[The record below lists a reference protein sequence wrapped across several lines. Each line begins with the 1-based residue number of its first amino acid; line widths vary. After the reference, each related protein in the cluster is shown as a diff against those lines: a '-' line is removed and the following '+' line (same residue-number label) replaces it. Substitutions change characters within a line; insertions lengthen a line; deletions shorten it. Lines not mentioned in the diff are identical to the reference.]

1 MASKDHPLRLGRQ
14 AEYFRNEGRE
24 LDIVFLQEVW
34 TPEYVKLL
42 SDAGADAGLTHI
54 TTFDGGVFGAGLML
68 MSRYPITDMAFRTY
82 SVKGEPGALEGE
94 AMAGKGI
101 GYARV
106 VLPSGAAVHLFNTHT
121 HANWVHSVKADEQL
135 PDVKVP
141 TDSFA
146 PFRTAH
152 MLDAVAFMKPI
163 VDAAAAAGELVF
175 AGGDWNV
182 PCDNLEACL
191 LQSLLPCLKDSWQA
205 AGHAP
210 LDPEGNTC
218 GCPTNVYT
226 GSIIGGYVPERI
238 DFIWTNARVLC
249 CEAVLRRMPGTEL
262 NYSDHHA
269 VEVTAACK
277 VATQQTNKNGGRMT
291 SVKASA
297 TMPTS
302 ESPSAEPSSKI
313 GGSRAA
319 AVHAEATTTSYMPP
333 AYSVEPGTASG
344 LPGPVAEA
352 RVSPAASFGSKDG
365 TRANPSIA
373 SPRGPLPGPEDP
385 GHPARRARL
394 LHLARRQLQDGLA
407 AAALRLKG
415 FKSRGWL
422 SAAVSVVAL
431 GVVYYGI
438 MANTDHWAKRLCA
451 GVSALAL
458 VGSTT
463 YGLYMVPMSCMD
475 TASRRGLEQLGRMA
489 DVWLRVAEEEAEA
502 AGAGPAQGKNV
513 AVAGKSA

>member
-1 MASKDHPLRLGRQ
+1 MAQLKLLTFNTWGLPMASKDHPLRLGRQ

-34 TPEYVKLL
+34 TPEYVRLL
-42 SDAGADAGLTHI
+42 SDAGAEAGLTHS
-54 TTFDGGVFGAGLML
+54 TTFDGGVFGAGLL
-68 MSRYPITDMAFRTY
+68 LLSRHPITDLAFRTY

-106 VLPSGAAVHLFNTHT
+106 VLPTGAAVHLFNTHT
-121 HANWVHSVKADEQL
+121 HANWVHSVVADEQL
-135 PDVKVP
+135 PDVQVP

-152 MLDAVAFMKPI
+152 ILEAVAFMKPI
-163 VDAAAAAGELVF
+163 VEAAAAAGELVF
-175 AGGDWNV
+175 AAGDWNV
-182 PCDNLEACL
+182 PYDNLEACL
-191 LQSLLPCLKDSWQA
+191 LQSLLPVLKDSWQA
-205 AGHAP
+205 AGRAP

-238 DFIWTNARVLC
+238 DFIWTNARVLG
-249 CEAVLRRMPGTEL
+249 CEAVLRRMPGTQL

-269 VEVTAACK
+269 VEVTAACEVAAPSTPPAKGAK
-277 VATQQTNKNGGRMT
+277 VP
-291 SVKASA
+291 SVKATA
-297 TMPTS
+297 TVPS
-302 ESPSAEPSSKI
+302 ESPSAE
-313 GGSRAA
+313 GSGKAA
-319 AVHAEATTTSYMPP
+319 TQLHADATASTPH
-333 AYSVEPGTASG
+333 AEPGTASG

-352 RVSPAASFGSKDG
+352 RVSPAASAGSKEG
-365 TRANPSIA
+365 AGLGA
-373 SPRGPLPGPEDP
+373 AGLRGPLAGPEDP

-394 LHLARRQLQDGLA
+394 LRLARRQLQDGLA
-407 AAALRLKG
+407 AASARLKT
-415 FKSRGWL
+415 FKRRGWL

-438 MANTDHWAKRLCA
+438 MASTDHWAKRLCA
-451 GVSALAL
+451 GVAAVGL
-458 VGSTT
+458 VGGTS
-463 YGLYMVPMSCMD
+463 YGLYMVPLSCMD

-489 DVWLRVAEEEAEA
+489 DVWLAVAEQEA
-502 AGAGPAQGKNV
+502 AAAGGKK
-513 AVAGKSA
+513 AAAAGKSA

>member
-14 AEYFRNEGRE
+14 AEYFRNEGRD

-68 MSRYPITDMAFRTY
+68 MSRYPITDLAFRTF
-82 SVKGEPGALEGE
+82 SVRGEPGALEGE

-106 VLPSGAAVHLFNTHT
+106 VLPSGSAMHLFNTHT

-163 VDAAAAAGELVF
+163 VEAAAAAGELVF
-175 AGGDWNV
+175 AAGDWNV
-182 PCDNLEACL
+182 PYDNLEACL

-238 DFIWTNARVLC
+238 DFIWTNAHVLS

-269 VEVTAACK
+269 VQVTAACQ
-277 VATQQTNKNGGRMT
+277 VAAQAAAAAPSAPQAKGDR
-291 SVKASA
+291 VKASA
-297 TMPTS
+297 AVPS
-302 ESPSAEPSSKI
+302 ESPSADSSGK
-313 GGSRAA
+313 A
-319 AVHAEATTTSYMPP
+319 
-333 AYSVEPGTASG
+333 
-344 LPGPVAEA
+344 
-352 RVSPAASFGSKDG
+352 GSK
-365 TRANPSIA
+365 PA
-373 SPRGPLPGPEDP
+373 S
-385 GHPARRARL
+385 
-394 LHLARRQLQDGLA
+394 
-407 AAALRLKG
+407 

-422 SAAVSVVAL
+422 SAAASVVAL

-438 MANTDHWAKRLCA
+438 MATTDHWAKRLCA
-451 GVSALAL
+451 GVAALGL
-458 VGSTT
+458 VGSTS
-463 YGLYMVPMSCMD
+463 YGLYMVPLSCMD
-475 TASRRGLEQLGRMA
+475 TAITTIEVPSQLIAGVVVWWSRCPDEIVSSTR
-489 DVWLRVAEEEAEA
+489 
-502 AGAGPAQGKNV
+502 
-513 AVAGKSA
+513 